1 MSGKKHKNAQKTVQ
15 ELESPVVDFTVN
27 PNMFDKDPRHERPM
41 GRAYLNSRREMP
53 EDQLFEFAEYRPQ
66 DAERTGYSNYSYW
79 RSVWANFLKKKSAVI
94 MSVIFILLFAFT
106 FIGSAIGKYQWD
118 MPPAQSNSYIEAY
131 KSIDPSPEGYAKAKL
146 SVLYEDLSTRAA
158 AIEQAKAIPE
168 KIRIYRLLDKRFDP
182 SPEGYAKT
190 VMTEEYN
197 AGVAEARHIRNTWK
211 RIVKTILWFDK
222 KPDDNPRMTLDVEKV
237 YNSAVAKAEQIPE
250 NTRVEDLVSRSM
262 WTRVVGNF
270 YWNREYWFGTNG
282 NGKDYWAQVWHAT
295 RQSIL
300 LAVLVSA
307 AQILLG
313 VIIGLVWGY
322 VRKLDRFFTEL
333 YNLIDNIPTIIY
345 MTLIA
350 LMVGKTFFTIGVA
363 LVLFGWL
370 ATARNVRNLVFMYRD
385 REYNLA
391 SRCLGTSLV
400 RVLFRNIFPYLIS
413 VIILRLALAIPTTIA
428 YETTLTYLGLMDITE
443 PSLGNLLREARDHFL
458 DYPHMLVF
466 PAIIVSIITVTFYLV
481 GNAFSD
487 ASDPRN
493 HV

>member
-1 MSGKKHKNAQKTVQ
+1 MSGKKAKNVQKTVQ
-15 ELESPVVDFTVN
+15 ELESPVVDFTVD
-27 PNMFDKDPRHERPM
+27 PNKFEKDPHQERPK
-41 GRAYLNSRREMP
+41 GRAWLNSRRDMP
-53 EDQLFEFAEYRPQ
+53 EDQLFEFAEYRAQ

-79 RSVWANFLKKKSAVI
+79 RSVWANFLKRKSAVT
-94 MSVIFILLFAFT
+94 MSVIFLLLFAFT

-118 MPPAQSNSYIEAY
+118 MAPVQSNSFIEAY
-131 KSIDPSPEGYAKAKL
+131 KSVDPSPEGYAKAKL
-146 SVLYEDLSTRAA
+146 SALYAENPAA
-158 AIEQAKAIPE
+158 AIDQAKAIPE
-168 KIRIYRLLDKRFDP
+168 KVRTYRLLDKRFDE
-182 SPEGYAKT
+182 SPEGYAK
-190 VMTEEYN
+190 VVLADEY
-197 AGVAEARHIRNTWK
+197 AKDRAAAI
-211 RIVKTILWFDK
+211 
-222 KPDDNPRMTLDVEKV
+222 
-237 YNSAVAKAEQIPE
+237 AKAEQIPE
-250 NTRVEDLVSRSM
+250 NTRVEELASRSM
-262 WTRVVGNF
+262 WSRVVGNF
-270 YWNREYWFGTNG
+270 YWNNEYWFGTTG

-313 VIIGLVWGY
+313 VIIGLIWGY

-345 MTLIA
+345 LTLIA
-350 LMVGKTFFTIGVA
+350 LMVGKTLWTIGVA

-391 SRCLGTSLV
+391 SRCLGTSLP

-413 VIILRLALAIPTTIA
+413 VIILRLALAIPSTIA

-443 PSLGNLLREARDHFL
+443 PSLGNLLRDARDVFMN
-458 DYPHMLVF
+458 YPYMLVF
-466 PAIIVSIITVTFYLV
+466 PAIIVSIITITFYLV